1 MVLSFLVAVP
11 RINLFWHSSQRQ
23 SKRRIGNARFSSF
36 RPKAP
41 EAGSSAARLCVKLAK
56 RDQAVIE
63 QRIQR
68 QLIAILAADVAG
80 YSRLIGLDEEG
91 TLARLKELR
100 RTLIDPR
107 IEEHRGRI
115 VKTMGDGLLVQFASA
130 VGAVRCAAD
139 IQQQMAEQ
147 SAGTD
152 KDRLPT
158 S

>member
-100 RTLIDPR
+100 RTLIDPK

>member
-80 YSRLIGLDEEG
+80 
-91 TLARLKELR
+91 
-100 RTLIDPR
+100 
-107 IEEHRGRI
+107 
-115 VKTMGDGLLVQFASA
+115 
-130 VGAVRCAAD
+130 CAAD